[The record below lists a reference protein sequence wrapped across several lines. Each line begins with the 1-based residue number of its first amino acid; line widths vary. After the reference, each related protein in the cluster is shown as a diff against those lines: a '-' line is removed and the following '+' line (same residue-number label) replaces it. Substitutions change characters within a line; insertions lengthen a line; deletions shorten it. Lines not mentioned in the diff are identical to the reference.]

1 MKISPSLPAGSRRVS
16 HPNALRVIAT
26 VLFAGGLAAAALA
39 QPPSSYPPGPY
50 GRAAEVPAPRRD
62 VRVVIENPHAAPRFL
77 VGPRREEFAF
87 VREVPAGR
95 HIISRELFLD
105 YLLRPSVNAFAW
117 GLGDIADA
125 EVATML
131 GLPLRTTVYAVD
143 PTVAVV
149 SSVPSGYFVAQALP
163 QDVALVTNTPQGPM
177 VLVRRM
183 PPGAVV
189 AYQSSAN
196 GMVLNECVVVPPV
209 QQVVV
214 MPEPVP
220 PPPAV
225 YASSQPAQPAPAPA
239 AAPQVPVAPGKNGK
253 IVYDGSGKPI
263 GVIIVDGDGKQE
275 FVPIQ

>member
-1 MKISPSLPAGSRRVS
+1 MQISPFLPAGGL
-16 HPNALRVIAT
+16 HPPHSNSLRVAAAM
-26 VLFAGGLAAAALA
+26 LLAGGLAVAALA
-39 QPPSSYPPGPY
+39 QPPSFYPPGPN
-50 GRAAEVPAPRRD
+50 GRPDVPGPRRD

-77 VGPRREEFAF
+77 AGPRREEFAF
-87 VREVPAGR
+87 VREGPVGR
-95 HIISRELFLD
+95 HIGSRESFLE

-117 GLGDIADA
+117 GLGDIADV

-149 SSVPSGYFVAQALP
+149 SSVPPGYFVAQALP
-163 QDVALVTNTPQGPM
+163 QDVALVTNTPHGPV

-189 AYQSSAN
+189 AYQSSPN

-214 MPEPVP
+214 MPEPTS

-225 YASSQPAQPAPAPA
+225 YASSQPAQPTPAPA

-253 IVYDGSGKPI
+253 LVYDGSGKPI